1 MLLYHYYLLIHKVLP
16 TPPIQFPKG
25 SYCSRFS
32 GNIVGQKFTTYLKAN
47 QTLMVTPDLS
57 LFDIVVRNPKGK
69 YCIVIIMI
77 IQANTPLHQCVV
89 KVIANLLI
97 SIFMITKFYR
107 LLK

>member
-69 YCIVIIMI
+69 LLHRDNNDYPGKYTI
-77 IQANTPLHQCVV
+77 TPMRGQGDSKLTNIDFCD
-89 KVIANLLI
+89 
-97 SIFMITKFYR
+97 Y
-107 LLK
+107 